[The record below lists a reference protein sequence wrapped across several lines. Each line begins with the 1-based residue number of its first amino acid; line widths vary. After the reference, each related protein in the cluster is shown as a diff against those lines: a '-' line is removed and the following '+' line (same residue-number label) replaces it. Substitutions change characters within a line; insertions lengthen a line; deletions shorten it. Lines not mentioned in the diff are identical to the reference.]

1 MKSVVGIIIVAA
13 FTACGVLL
21 AMESG
26 LNLQAFVELVKNP
39 PKHLLPSVI
48 GLSLSGALMVLYLL
62 VVCRRAFV
70 ALGAVLLFTYC
81 ALKLY
86 VIADG
91 NVEKIVNAIVS
102 PVTPKELLLVVG
114 AVVSLVVIIY
124 IALRTSKV
132 IVTQDEKFD
141 ALERQLADAT
151 AWISAREGK
160 HEKAAHLKT
169 EYVALMARRAAL
181 SDPSSG
187 LSALMRQ
194 LTSLRGEHDSEVGA
208 LMLNGDAVRVF
219 DQLPAHIEEARTLLG
234 KIEQAVIALPQLK
247 VQVDE
252 LVSRAATLEEGRA
265 IRVSDIDDLHQKLNG
280 LSDEGGD
287 GKIAN
292 LNEGHS
298 DYAGTFTEQVADLVE
313 KANTIEKPLGEIEA
327 AAAKLLEIKTRETAF
342 QARVKRLE
350 SARDGVIALIRSLRK
365 VQDQAA
371 RILEELEKLDQVP
384 AQISQI
390 RRSLA
395 QEAIKAG
402 DVKAVG

>member
-1 MKSVVGIIIVAA
+1 
-13 FTACGVLL
+13 
-21 AMESG
+21 
-26 LNLQAFVELVKNP
+26 
-39 PKHLLPSVI
+39 
-48 GLSLSGALMVLYLL
+48 
-62 VVCRRAFV
+62 
-70 ALGAVLLFTYC
+70 
-81 ALKLY
+81 
-86 VIADG
+86 
-91 NVEKIVNAIVS
+91 
-102 PVTPKELLLVVG
+102 
-114 AVVSLVVIIY
+114 
-124 IALRTSKV
+124 
-132 IVTQDEKFD
+132 
-141 ALERQLADAT
+141 
-151 AWISAREGK
+151 
-160 HEKAAHLKT
+160 
-169 EYVALMARRAAL
+169 MARRAAL

-265 IRVSDIDDLHQKLNG
+265 IRVSDIDDLHEKLNG

-365 VQDQAA
+365 ALDELLDDNNGGRIGDIKAGEGSQNGDLEDQVRKVQDQAA